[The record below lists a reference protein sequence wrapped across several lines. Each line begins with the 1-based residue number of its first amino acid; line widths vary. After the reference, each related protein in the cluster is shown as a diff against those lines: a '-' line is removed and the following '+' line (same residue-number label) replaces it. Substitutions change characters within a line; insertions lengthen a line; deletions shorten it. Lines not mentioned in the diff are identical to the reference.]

1 MARVSDLNVSASGY
15 YGYGVFS
22 VRVQRHPIASFITEI
37 DAKLFANTLNHD
49 TDSADYEVRAL

>member
-22 VRVQRHPIASFITEI
+22 IRVQHHPIASFITEV
-37 DAKLFANTLNHD
+37 DAKLFADALNDD
-49 TDSADYEVRAL
+49 TYSTDYEVRAL